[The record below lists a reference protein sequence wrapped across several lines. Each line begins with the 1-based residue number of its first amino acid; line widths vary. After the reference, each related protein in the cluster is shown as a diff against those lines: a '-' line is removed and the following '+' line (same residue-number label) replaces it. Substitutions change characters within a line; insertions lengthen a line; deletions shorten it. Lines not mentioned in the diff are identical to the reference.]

1 MLGQEVLLKL
11 ADWPFHACVLI
22 IFIILLLN
30 GHICEVHVQILHV
43 SLVCSVPGGREPA
56 EATPA

>member
-1 MLGQEVLLKL
+1 MLGQEVLLEL

-22 IFIILLLN
+22 ILIIFLLN
-30 GHICEVHVQILHV
+30 GHICEMHVQIFHI

-56 EATPA
+56 KTTPA